1 MVVCQI
7 LVGIGLPFR
16 SELGGGG
23 VGDCRGSDAG
33 DRLDLGLLE
42 DGVPIHRLG
51 LERVVVGEGRA
62 QSEDLIRSSR
72 TLAV

>member
-1 MVVCQI
+1 MVVGQD

-16 SELGGGG
+16 SEFGGGG
-23 VGDCRGSDAG
+23 AGDCRGSDAG

-42 DGVPIHRLG
+42 DGVPVHRLVV
-51 LERVVVGEGRA
+51 ERVVVGEGVP